1 MKNEEFAT
9 ALRCSKNISKEMEK
23 TVKRSVNNMI
33 RLLCTAFFILHSSFF
48 ILAVAQNPLRGRVLD
63 AATGQP
69 LAGAIV
75 VGDQVK
81 GFSALTDEEGCYEI
95 SVPDYCSALSFSAP
109 DYNTTVQA
117 IGHQAVMPDVKLYP
131 ATFSAFDLPSLGE
144 GMAKGLTPYTS
155 ALTVEEEI
163 QKQLG
168 AQVHTTGRSGT
179 PGIGSVMFIDGLNS
193 LNANA
198 QPLIVV
204 DGVIFDQQRSQ
215 QLLHSGFYNDVLA
228 NISSA
233 DIERITVL
241 RNGTAL
247 YGAKGSNGVI
257 LIDTR
262 RNKSMA
268 TRITATISGGVTL
281 EPKFLRMMDAE
292 QYRSYASE
300 LLKTTNT
307 TVSDFKFL
315 NEDPNYYYYR
325 QYHNQTDWKDQ
336 VYRTAFTQNYG
347 INVEGGD
354 DVANY
359 NLSLGYTNAQST
371 LDYNGMNRLNI
382 RFNTDIDFSKKFHTR
397 FDASFSNLSRN
408 LRDDGTPATYSDG
421 PVSSPSFLAYAKSP
435 FISPYAYAGG
445 KLSDHLDVNDESY
458 LDEALHN
465 YQTYNYRLGNPYA
478 LNIYGDAENKN
489 RFQNSMLN
497 ISVTPRYDFN
507 ASLSLSEHFSYNLL
521 STNEKYY
528 IPVYGMPDYYVESLA
543 STRENEVRS
552 LFAKQNSLMSDTRLQ
567 WHHRY
572 GAHSLNAFGGARV
585 NWEDYSLDTQLSYN
599 TGNDKTPFTQSGP
612 DSRSDGGS
620 ATWTNIAWYGQAQY
634 DYLQRYYVQLNLT
647 AETSSDFGRDAD
659 SGLKA
664 FGVRWGI
671 FPGVQAAWVLS
682 NEPWLAQVRGINYLR
697 LSLGFD
703 VTGNDNINHLAARSY
718 FQSEKYLEAILG
730 LNLGNIGN
738 SRLQWERTHKF
749 NAGLDANLLNNRL
762 SVHLNLFTSKTDHL
776 LTLQRLSY
784 LTGLDTNWSNGG
796 AMTNRGLDVSLNAR
810 LITTR
815 DWQWE
820 LGASLGHYKNEI
832 TSLPAS
838 SATTPTASAVG
849 LYGATILT
857 AVGQPA
863 NVFYGYRTE
872 GVFATTEEAAKAALY
887 VVGDNGVDRNYF
899 QAGDVRFADLDGNGC
914 IDEADRTVIGDPN
927 PDIYGNIFTSLHW
940 KRFSLQAQLNYSLG
954 NDIYNYQR
962 AQLEGGQ
969 RFMNQTI
976 AMTRRWHGE
985 GHQTDIPRITFQDPM
1000 GNSRFSDRWIED
1012 GSYLRL
1018 KTVTL
1023 SYQLPVSSQFLQ
1035 GLEFWVQGNN
1045 LLTFTGYLGADPET
1059 AITGS
1064 VIGQGIDTGLLPQ
1077 SRSIVAGVK
1086 INL

>member
-1 MKNEEFAT
+1 MK
-9 ALRCSKNISKEMEK
+9 KIKY
-23 TVKRSVNNMI
+23 I
-33 RLLCTAFFILHSSFF
+33 LCTICLVCHFSTIQ
-48 ILAVAQNPLRGRVLD
+48 AQNITLRGRVIN
-63 AATGQP
+63 ASTKEP
-69 LAGAIV
+69 LAGALVSAAEI
-75 VGDQVK
+75 K
-81 GFSALTDEEGCYEI
+81 GYSSLTDENGCYEI
-95 SVPDYCSALSFSAP
+95 VVPTYCSSLSFSAP
-109 DYNTTVQA
+109 DFNMTLQG
-117 IGHQAVMPDVKLYP
+117 IGYQKEMPDVKLYP
-131 ATFSAFDLPSLGE
+131 ST
-144 GMAKGLTPYTS
+144 LTTYDNDRISFVNSPYSS
-155 ALTVEEEI
+155 ALTIEEEI

-168 AQVHTTGRSGT
+168 AQVHTIGRSGT
-179 PGIGSVMFIDGLNS
+179 PGIGNVMFIDGLNS

-204 DGVIFDQQRSQ
+204 DGVIFDQQRDR

-228 NISSA
+228 NISPS
-233 DIERITVL
+233 DIERITVV

-257 LIDTR
+257 LIETR

-268 TRITATISGGVTL
+268 TRITASISAGFTL
-281 EPKFLRMMDAE
+281 EPKFIDMMGAE

-325 QYHNQTDWKDQ
+325 QYHNETDWKEQ

-359 NLSLGYTNAQST
+359 NLSLGYTNAEST
-371 LDYNGMNRLNI
+371 LDYNAMNRLNI
-382 RFNTDIDFSKKFHTR
+382 RFNTDINFSAKFHTR

-408 LRDDGTPATYSDG
+408 IRDDGTPVTYDNG
-421 PVSSPSFLAYAKSP
+421 PISAPSFLAYVKSP
-435 FISPYAYAGG
+435 FLSPYAYASGT
-445 KLSDHLDVNDESY
+445 LSDHLDVNDETY

-465 YQTYNYRLGNPYA
+465 YQSYNYKLGNPYS
-478 LNIYGDAENKN
+478 LNVYGDAENKN

-497 ISVTPRYDFN
+497 IAVTPRFDFN
-507 ASLSLSEHFSYNLL
+507 SSLSLSEHFSYNLV

-528 IPVYGMPDYYVESLA
+528 IPVYGVPDYYVESLA

-567 WHHRY
+567 WRHRY
-572 GAHSLNAFGGARV
+572 QAHQLDIFGGARI
-585 NWEDYSLDTQLSYN
+585 NWESYSLDTQLSYN

-612 DSRSDGGS
+612 DSSVDGTS
-620 ATWTNIAWYGQAQY
+620 INRTNIVWYGQAQY
-634 DYLQRYYVQLNLT
+634 DYLQRYYLQLNLA
-647 AETSSDFGRDAD
+647 AETSSDFGIDAD

-671 FPGVQAAWVLS
+671 FPGVQAGWVLTS
-682 NEPWLAQVRGINYLR
+682 EPWFAHVNGINYLR
-697 LSLGFD
+697 LHIGLD
-703 VTGNDNINHLAARSY
+703 VTGNDNINYLAARSY
-718 FQSEKYLEAILG
+718 LKSEKYLESILG
-730 LNLGNIGN
+730 LNLDNIGN
-738 SRLQWERTHKF
+738 SHIQWERTRKVNVGF
-749 NAGLDANLLNNRL
+749 DGNFFDNRL
-762 SVHLNLFTSKTDHL
+762 NVRLNLFSSKTDHL

-784 LTGLDTNWSNGG
+784 LTGLETNWSNGG
-796 AMTNRGLDVSLNAR
+796 AMTNKGVDVALNAR
-810 LITTR
+810 IITTR

-820 LGASLGHYKNEI
+820 LGASLGHYDNKI
-832 TSLPAS
+832 VALPGQS
-838 SATTPTASAVG
+838 GYIDSE
-849 LYGATILT
+849 LYGATVRTSI
-857 AVGQPA
+857 GQAA
-863 NVFYGYRTE
+863 NVFYGYKSL
-872 GVFATTEEAAKAALY
+872 GVFSTSEQAASAGLY
-887 VVGDNGVDRNYF
+887 MLGENGVDRNYF
-899 QAGDVRFADLDGNGC
+899 QAGDVWFADLDGNGC
-914 IDEADRTVIGDPN
+914 INEADRTIIGDPN
-927 PDIYGNIFTSLHW
+927 PDIYGNISTSINW
-940 KRFSLQAQLNYSLG
+940 KRWRLQAQMNYSLG

-962 AQLEGGQ
+962 SQLEGGQ

-985 GHQTDIPRITFQDPM
+985 GHETDMPRIVFQDPM
-1000 GNSRFSDRWIED
+1000 GNARFSDRWIED

-1023 SYQLPVSSQFLQ
+1023 SYQLPINSQFLQ

-1045 LLTFTGYLGADPET
+1045 LLTFTNYLGADPET

-1064 VIGQGIDTGLLPQ
+1064 VIGQGIDIGLLPQ
-1077 SRSIVAGVK
+1077 SPSFVAGVK

>member
-1 MKNEEFAT
+1 MKN
-9 ALRCSKNISKEMEK
+9 NIRYILCILCIACGISMAQAQ
-23 TVKRSVNNMI
+23 TV
-33 RLLCTAFFILHSSFF
+33 T
-48 ILAVAQNPLRGRVLD
+48 LRGRVLD
-63 AATGQP
+63 ASTGQP
-69 LAGAIV
+69 LVGALV
-75 VGDQVK
+75 SSDQIK
-81 GFSALTDEEGCYEI
+81 GYSSLTDEEGCYEI
-95 SVPDYCSALSFSAP
+95 VVPDFCSALSFSAP
-109 DYNTTVQA
+109 DFNTTLQG
-117 IGHQAVMPDVKLYP
+117 IGHKTTLPDVRLYP
-131 ATFSAFDLPSLGE
+131 STLKPFAAVPSSGQAAVP
-144 GMAKGLTPYTS
+144 GASPSGVT
-155 ALTVEEEI
+155 TVVPGVSPSGTIEEEI

-168 AQVHTTGRSGT
+168 AQVHTIGRSGT

-193 LNANA
+193 LNSNA

-204 DGVIFDQQRSQ
+204 DGVIFDQQRDRQ
-215 QLLHSGFYNDVLA
+215 MLHSGFYNDVLT
-228 NISSA
+228 NISPA

-268 TRITATISGGVTL
+268 TRITASISAGVTL
-281 EPKFLRMMDAE
+281 EPKFIDMMGAE

-300 LLKTTNT
+300 MLKTTNT

-325 QYHNQTDWKDQ
+325 QYHNQTDWKEQ

-359 NLSLGYTNAQST
+359 NLSLGYANAQST
-371 LDYNGMNRLNI
+371 LDYNAMNRLNI

-421 PVSSPSFLAYAKSP
+421 PISSPSFLAYAKSP
-435 FISPYAYAGG
+435 FLSPYAYAGG
-445 KLSDHLDVNDESY
+445 SLSDHLDVNDESY

-478 LNIYGDAENKN
+478 LNTYGDAENKN

-497 ISVTPRYDFN
+497 IAVTPRFDFSP
-507 ASLSLSEHFSYNLL
+507 SLSLQEHFSYNLV

-528 IPVYGMPDYYVESLA
+528 IPVYGVPDYYVESFA

-552 LFAKQNSLMSDTRLQ
+552 LFSKQNSLMSDTRLSWQ
-567 WHHRY
+567 HRY
-572 GAHSLNAFGGARV
+572 DAHQVSAFGGARV
-585 NWEDYSLDTQLSYN
+585 NWESYSLDTQLSYN

-612 DSRSDGGS
+612 DSSSDGGS
-620 ATWTNIAWYGQAQY
+620 ASWTSIAWYAQAQY
-634 DYLQRYYVQLNLT
+634 DYLQRYYLQLNLT
-647 AETSSDFGRDAD
+647 AETSSDFGIEAD
-659 SGLKA
+659 GGLKA
-664 FGVRWGI
+664 FGARWGI
-671 FPGVQAAWVLS
+671 FPGVQASWVLT
-682 NEPWLAQVRGINYLR
+682 NEKWFHPTSAINYLR
-697 LSLGFD
+697 LYAGLD
-703 VTGNDNINHLAARSY
+703 VTGNDNLDHLAARSY
-718 FQSEKYLEAILG
+718 FRSEKYLQSILG
-730 LNLGNIGN
+730 LDLGSIGN
-738 SRLQWERTHKF
+738 SRIQWERTTKF
-749 NAGLDANLLNNRL
+749 TAGFETNLIDNRL
-762 SVHLNLFTSKTDHL
+762 NVRLNLFSSKTDHL

-796 AMTNRGLDVSLNAR
+796 AMTNKGVDLSLLGRIIA
-810 LITTR
+810 TR

-820 LGASLGHYKNEI
+820 LGATLGHYKNKVTE
-832 TSLPAS
+832 LPA
-838 SATTPTASAVG
+838 TTVPDGSAVG
-849 LYGATILT
+849 TTTSLYGATILT

-863 NVFYGYRTE
+863 NVFYGYRSQ
-872 GVFATTEEAAKAALY
+872 GVFATTEQAAAAGLY
-887 VVGDNGVDRNYF
+887 VLDDNGVDRHYF
-899 QAGDVRFADLDGNGC
+899 QAGDVCFADLDGNNR
-914 IDEADRTVIGDPN
+914 IDEADRTIIGDPN

-969 RFMNQTI
+969 RFMNQTT

-985 GHQTDIPRITFQDPM
+985 GHETDVPRIAFQDPM
-1000 GNSRFSDRWIED
+1000 GNARFSDRWIED

-1018 KTVTL
+1018 KSVTL
-1023 SYQLPVSSQFLQ
+1023 SYRLPVNSQFLQ

-1045 LLTFTGYLGADPET
+1045 LLTFTNYLGADPET

-1077 SRSIVAGVK
+1077 SRSFLAGVK

>member
-1 MKNEEFAT
+1 MKTEINMHNRKGMNRI
-9 ALRCSKNISKEMEK
+9 LR
-23 TVKRSVNNMI
+23 V
-33 RLLCTAFFILHSSFF
+33 LLCAAFFTIYASLFTSAF
-48 ILAVAQNPLRGRVLD
+48 AQQTLRGRVLD
-63 AATGQP
+63 ATTGQP
-69 LAGAIV
+69 LAGVLVTTAEI
-75 VGDQVK
+75 K
-81 GFSALTDEEGCYEI
+81 GYSSLTDENGCYEI
-95 SVPDYCSALSFSAP
+95 AVPDYCSALNFSTP
-109 DYNTTVQA
+109 DFNTTQQA
-117 IGHQAVMPDVKLYP
+117 IGRKTNLPDVSLYP
-131 ATFSAFDLPSLGE
+131 ST
-144 GMAKGLTPYTS
+144 LTPLKSQTSDFKSHTS
-155 ALTVEEEI
+155 ALNSPYTPALTIEEEV
-163 QKQLG
+163 QKQMG
-168 AQVHTTGRSGT
+168 AQVHTIGRSGT
-179 PGIGSVMFIDGLNS
+179 PGIGGVMFVDGLNS

-204 DGVIFDQQRSQ
+204 DGIIFDQQRDQ
-215 QLLHSGFYNDVLA
+215 QLLHGGFYNDVLV
-228 NISSA
+228 NISPS
-233 DIERITVL
+233 DIERVTVL

-257 LIDTR
+257 LIETR

-268 TRITATISGGVTL
+268 TRITASLSAGVTL
-281 EPKFLRMMDAE
+281 EPKFIDMMGAE

-315 NEDPNYYYYR
+315 NEDPTYYYYR
-325 QYHNQTDWKDQ
+325 QYHNETDWKDQ
-336 VYRTAFTQNYG
+336 VYRTALTQNYG

-359 NLSLGYTNAQST
+359 NLSLGYANAQST
-371 LDYNGMNRLNI
+371 LDYNAMNRLNI
-382 RFNTDIDFSKKFHTR
+382 RFNTDIDFSTKFHAR

-408 LRDDGTPATYSDG
+408 LRDDGTPSTYDDG

-435 FISPYAYAGG
+435 FLSPYAYAGG
-445 KLSDHLDVNDESY
+445 VLSDHLDVNDETY

-465 YQTYNYRLGNPYA
+465 YQTYNYKLGNPYA

-497 ISVTPRYDFN
+497 IAVTPRYDFN
-507 ASLSLSEHFSYNLL
+507 PSLSLQEHFSYNLV

-528 IPVYGMPDYYVESLA
+528 IPVYGVPDYYVESLA

-552 LFAKQNSLMSDTRLQ
+552 LFSKQNSVMSDTRLA

-572 GAHSLNAFGGARV
+572 GAHQFDFFGGSRI
-585 NWEDYSLDTQLSYN
+585 NWESFSLDSQLSYN

-612 DSRSDGGS
+612 DSDSDGSS
-620 ATWTNIAWYGQAQY
+620 ASWTSIAWYGQLQY
-634 DYLQRYYVQLNLT
+634 DYLQRYYVQLNMT
-647 AETSSDFGRDAD
+647 AETSSDFGIDAD

-664 FGVRWGI
+664 FGARWGI
-671 FPGVQAAWVLS
+671 FPGVQAGWVLTS
-682 NEPWLAQVRGINYLR
+682 EPWLAHVSGINYLR
-697 LSLGFD
+697 LHAGFD

-718 FQSEKYLEAILG
+718 FRSEKYLDAVLG

-738 SRLQWERTHKF
+738 SHIQWERTRKL
-749 NAGLDANLLNNRL
+749 NVGLDGNFLNNRL
-762 SVHLNLFTSKTDHL
+762 SVSLNLFTSKTDHL

-784 LTGLDTNWSNGG
+784 LTGLETNWSNGG
-796 AMTNRGLDVSLNAR
+796 ALTNKGVDVSVNGR
-810 LITTR
+810 LVTTR

-820 LGASLGHYKNEI
+820 VGASLGHYNNKI
-832 TSLPAS
+832 TELPG
-838 SATTPTASAVG
+838 TAQYIDTE
-849 LYGATILT
+849 LYGATVRT
-857 AVGQPA
+857 AVGQAA
-863 NVFYGYRTE
+863 NVFYGYKTD
-872 GVFATTEEAAKAALY
+872 GVFATSEQAADAALY

-899 QAGDVRFADLDGNGC
+899 QAGDVRFVDLDNNGR
-914 IDEADRTVIGDPN
+914 IDEADRTVIGNPN
-927 PDIYGNIFTSLHW
+927 PDIYGNIYSGLNW
-940 KRFSLQAQLNYSLG
+940 KRFSLQVQMNYSLG

-962 AQLEGGQ
+962 SQLEGGQ
-969 RFMNQTI
+969 RFMNQTVT
-976 AMTRRWHGE
+976 MTRRWHGE
-985 GHQTDIPRITFQDPM
+985 GHVTDVPRITFQDPM
-1000 GNSRFSDRWIED
+1000 GNARFSDRWIED

-1023 SYQLPVSSQFLQ
+1023 SYRLPVNSQFLQ

-1077 SRSIVAGVK
+1077 SRSFIAGVK